1 MNLLRDIRFAI
12 RQLRRSPG
20 FTAAAV
26 IVLALGIGAA
36 TGMVAIVQSILVR
49 TLSYRD
55 ADRLVEIGV
64 SGEGGSIS
72 DVSFVDFQEMQRSFH
87 LFDQLGAYISMPVS
101 VQTSEG
107 AQMLVAPAV
116 TTNFFD
122 LLGVRPVLGRT
133 FRQGDDAA
141 NAGAVI
147 VSHDF
152 WQHSMGARK
161 DILGSTL
168 NVGGDP
174 YTVVGVMPSG
184 FQFPMQTATVWT
196 TLQLSPEHKSK
207 QGFDS
212 FSVLGR
218 MKPGIGLA
226 AARDEGEAF
235 LRHKT
240 GAATDQPAHFAI
252 YPYQNLVTSN
262 EKPALLAMLGA
273 CLLVLLIAVVNTANL
288 QIARATK
295 RETEIAMRSALGAG
309 RGVILRQL
317 VVENLILS
325 GAGAAL
331 GWLLASGL
339 LLIARH
345 LFASYPR
352 FDELRL
358 DTWTF
363 AGCLLLAAACGAAAA
378 LAPAWYLLKGRVLSP
393 QNSSAGRASRPQ
405 RLSGALVAAEVALTC
420 MLLVAAG
427 LFLQTFRS
435 LQNVPLGFD
444 PDHVTS
450 FLLWPQS
457 GNIPF
462 DAELAANQRLL
473 DRLQHL
479 PGVEGAGMITSLP
492 VSNFQMTVSG
502 GFSIPGHLAPG
513 GKDQLRLAAISP
525 GYFRAMHIPLLA
537 GRLPS
542 ADDPKSTLGAVVNHK
557 FVESYFP
564 TGDPMGQQIV
574 LDKDSE
580 FPQPITIVGVV
591 GDVIQNN
598 GIGEPIQPEVDLSA
612 LRLPPTGMLSHFLIG
627 LAASYAVRTSQN
639 SAAITSDIRSLVK
652 VEAPEFAIDN
662 LAPLQQAVQ
671 DTLRTQRLAM
681 EITSAFAWIA
691 LLLSAAGLYGVLA
704 YLVGQRVR
712 EIGIRLALGATR
724 QNVFALIFRQGLW
737 MVAAG
742 LAVGWIGA
750 LFATRWIRS
759 FLFGSATTHFSI
771 YILVG
776 LLVML
781 ASGVAMFL
789 PARRA
794 TRVDPM
800 VALRYE

>member
-1 MNLLRDIRFAI
+1 M
-12 RQLRRSPG
+12 
-20 FTAAAV
+20 
-26 IVLALGIGAA
+26 
-36 TGMVAIVQSILVR
+36 
-49 TLSYRD
+49 
-55 ADRLVEIGV
+55 
-64 SGEGGSIS
+64 
-72 DVSFVDFQEMQRSFH
+72 
-87 LFDQLGAYISMPVS
+87 
-101 VQTSEG
+101 
-107 AQMLVAPAV
+107 
-116 TTNFFD
+116 
-122 LLGVRPVLGRT
+122 
-133 FRQGDDAA
+133 
-141 NAGAVI
+141 
-147 VSHDF
+147 
-152 WQHSMGARK
+152 
-161 DILGSTL
+161 
-168 NVGGDP
+168 
-174 YTVVGVMPSG
+174 
-184 FQFPMQTATVWT
+184 
-196 TLQLSPEHKSK
+196 
-207 QGFDS
+207 
-212 FSVLGR
+212 
-218 MKPGIGLA
+218 
-226 AARDEGEAF
+226 
-235 LRHKT
+235 
-240 GAATDQPAHFAI
+240 
-252 YPYQNLVTSN
+252 
-262 EKPALLAMLGA
+262 
-273 CLLVLLIAVVNTANL
+273 
-288 QIARATK
+288 
-295 RETEIAMRSALGAG
+295 
-309 RGVILRQL
+309 
-317 VVENLILS
+317 
-325 GAGAAL
+325 
-331 GWLLASGL
+331 
-339 LLIARH
+339 ARH

-363 AGCLLLAAACGAAAA
+363 AGCLLLAVVCGAAAA

-444 PDHVTS
+444 PNRVTS

-457 GNIPF
+457 ENIPF

-525 GYFRAMHIPLLA
+525 GYFRAMRIPLLA

-542 ADDPKSTLGAVVNHK
+542 ADDQKSTLVGVVNHK

-564 TGDPMGQQIV
+564 TGNPMGQQIV

-598 GIGEPIQPEVDLSA
+598 GIGEPIQPEVDLYA
-612 LRLPPTGMLSHFLIG
+612 QQLPPTGMLSHFLIG

-639 SAAITSDIRSLVK
+639 SATIASDIRSLVRA
-652 VEAPEFAIDN
+652 EAPEFAIDN

-681 EITSAFAWIA
+681 EITSAFGWIA

-800 VALRYE
+800 EALRYE

>member
-1 MNLLRDIRFAI
+1 VNLLRDIRFAI

-20 FTAAAV
+20 FTVVALL
-26 IVLALGIGAA
+26 VLALGIGAA
-36 TGMVAIVQSILVR
+36 TGMMAIVQSILVR
-49 TLSYRD
+49 ALNYRD

-64 SGEGGSIS
+64 SGEGDSIS
-72 DVSFVDFQEMQRSFH
+72 DVSFVDFEEMQRSFR

-116 TTNFFD
+116 TANFFD
-122 LLGVRPVLGRT
+122 LLGVPPVLGRT
-133 FRQGDDAA
+133 FRQGDDAPG
-141 NAGAVI
+141 AGAAI
-147 VSHDF
+147 VSHEF

-161 DILGSTL
+161 DILGSKL
-168 NVGGDP
+168 DVDGDP

-235 LRHKT
+235 LRHRAG
-240 GAATDQPAHFAI
+240 GATVNPAHFAI
-252 YPYQNLVTSN
+252 YPYQNLVTRN

-273 CLLVLLIAVVNTANL
+273 CLVVLLIAVVNTANL

-295 RETEIAMRSALGAG
+295 RETEIAMRSALGAS
-309 RGVILRQL
+309 RVVVLRQL

-325 GAGAAL
+325 GAGATL

-339 LLIARH
+339 LQIARH
-345 LFASYPR
+345 VFASYPR

-358 DTWTF
+358 DIWTF
-363 AGCLLLAAACGAAAA
+363 AGCLLLTAVCGAAAA
-378 LAPAWYLLKGRVLSP
+378 LAPAWYLLNGRVLSQ

-405 RLSGALVAAEVALTC
+405 HLSGILVTAEVALTC

-435 LQNVPLGFD
+435 LQNVPLGFN

-457 GNIPF
+457 GNISF
-462 DAELAANQRLL
+462 NGELAASQRLL
-473 DRLQHL
+473 DRLQRL
-479 PGVEGAGMITSLP
+479 SGVEAAGIITSLP

-502 GFSIPGHLAPG
+502 GFSIPGHIAPG
-513 GKDQLRLAAISP
+513 GRDQLRLAAISP
-525 GYFRAMHIPLLA
+525 GYFHAMQIPLLA

-542 ADDPKSTLGAVVNHK
+542 ADDPKSALLGVVNHK
-557 FVESYFP
+557 FVENYFP
-564 TGDPMGQQIV
+564 HGDPMGQQII

-598 GIGEPIQPEVDLSA
+598 GIGEPIEPEVDLSA
-612 LRLPPTGMLSHFLIG
+612 EQLPPTGMLTHFLFG
-627 LAASYAVRTSQN
+627 LAASYAVRTSQG
-639 SAAITSDIRSLVK
+639 SASVASDIRSLVR

-681 EITSAFAWIA
+681 EITSAFAWVA

-724 QNVFALIFRQGLW
+724 RNVFALVFRQGLW

-742 LAVGWIGA
+742 LAVGWMGA
-750 LFATRWIRS
+750 LLATRWIRS
-759 FLFGSATTHFSI
+759 FLFGGATTHFSI
-771 YILVG
+771 YMLVG
-776 LLVML
+776 LLVMM